1 MQTAARPAGRP
12 SRLARD
18 WAGVR
23 GLVVAVPVG
32 VWVALLVGV
41 STLTQVQFVRGL
53 PVPRIFGD
61 ELIYSELA
69 RSFAAT
75 GEFAVREVP
84 SAGYGVVYPA
94 LIAPAFALFSDLP
107 QAYAAAKVI
116 NAVLISLAAVPAY
129 LLARLV
135 LGRGWAFVA
144 AALAV
149 AVPSMVYSGSLMT
162 ENAFY
167 PLFLLCALVIV
178 RALERPSAG
187 RQVAVLLCIALAFLT
202 RAQAVVLVPG
212 YLSAVVLMAAVEL
225 RVERQR
231 LRLRPLLES
240 LRAYRL
246 TWLLL
251 AGGGVLL
258 LAGQALRGRSPL
270 DLLGAYQVVVGHTSV
285 TEIPRWFAYHLA
297 DLDLYTGVLPFAAAC
312 IMLPLALG
320 RHEQNPR
327 LRALAAA
334 TLALTLWMTLLVAAF
349 STSVWS
355 LGRLH
360 ERNVFYVVPLLVIW
374 ALVWVDHGRPRPA
387 RLTAGVVAGVVLLPL
402 LLPFSQL
409 KEGATVDALALL
421 PWSNS
426 LLSSSKVP
434 FAMGAVAFLLALLFL
449 KLPARLRFL
458 VPAIAFASF
467 YVTGVAARW
476 QAHLDTHKIAEVR
489 VHRGWIDDAVG
500 PSARVT
506 AVWVPSTAACAPRRS
521 WGPRWLALW
530 QNEFFNRSVRRT
542 AFVVR
547 PAPDGLRAARLRLV
561 RESGTLLTAAGLALQ
576 APYVVL
582 DESIGLRGARVIA
595 RDAQTRT
602 VLYRLRGPVR
612 LAPLAS
618 GCATGLN
625 VDA

>member
-1 MQTAARPAGRP
+1 MQTAARPAARP

-349 STSVWS
+349 ASSAVERQW
-355 LGRLH
+355 GVHRVH
-360 ERNVFYVVPLLVIW
+360 ERNLFYVVPLLIVFL
-374 ALVWVDHGRPRPA
+374 LVWLQRGRPKPIA
-387 RLTAGVVAGVVLLPL
+387 LAVAAVVLAGGLPSLLPFDELARSSRRLEVLPILPWRNDLLGQASVPLAVLIFAAILVLVFVLVRARTIWVLPL
-402 LLPFSQL
+402 L
-409 KEGATVDALALL
+409 V
-421 PWSNS
+421 
-426 LLSSSKVP
+426 
-434 FAMGAVAFLLALLFL
+434 FLQ
-449 KLPARLRFL
+449 
-458 VPAIAFASF
+458 F
-467 YVTGVAARW
+467 YVVGVAAGAQIQSASRDAL
-476 QAHLDTHKIAEVR
+476 QAGIGVERD
-489 VHRGWIDDAVG
+489 WIDRRVPQGTEVVAV
-500 PSARVT
+500 SAIAGRTSFGDGNRLYESWRRV
-506 AVWVPSTAACAPRRS
+506 
-521 WGPRWLALW
+521 WL
-530 QNEFFNRSVRRT
+530 NEFFNARMGRIFYLGQRLPYDLPENAVRRGSDGRLML
-542 AFVVR
+542 ASDPSAPVR
-547 PAPDGLRAARLRLV
+547 AHYVIAPQSL
-561 RESGTLLTAAGLALQ
+561 
-576 APYVVL
+576 
-582 DESIGLRGARVIA
+582 GLRGKVLA
-595 RDAQTRT
+595 RDVRT
-602 VLYRLRGPVR
+602 GTNLYRTNGSVV
-612 LAPLAS
+612 LAR
-618 GCATGLN
+618 
-625 VDA
+625 DEH